1 MDAFWRIR
9 GFLAEGREWF
19 ARLLDAVPIDLR
31 TRLRA
36 RGLYAAAL
44 FAILQG
50 DYAAGKGL
58 LQESLMLFRE
68 IDDPRNVAYA
78 LDSLAYLAI
87 EQGEYP
93 EAEARAREAVDLLR
107 ARSSREGLCF
117 SLIHLAIALRQQG
130 QWAAAHESYQQSL
143 VIAREL
149 GTPWEIGTA
158 LREIG
163 LAECDEGHCDLAL
176 KHLAEAMTVLHGL
189 GDRPGVIESLEGLA
203 ALAAATAA
211 PRRAARLWGAADALQ
226 QAMGGTKSVN
236 QRIAYERQVRPV
248 RAILSG
254 EAFDQAWN
262 EGRAMSLDDAVRY
275 ALDEQAGRDT

>member
-1 MDAFWRIR
+1 MLRTSSEQLTSLVDKSLVVTDEQAGATRYRMLETVRQYAQDRLRDSGEESQWRSSHLACFVALGAEFNREVIGTKQHAWLARIASEHDNLRAALAWSTEASPLEGLGLAVALDAFWRIR

-19 ARLLDAVPIDLR
+19 ARLLDVVPIDLR

-58 LQESLMLFRE
+58 LQESLMIFRE

-107 ARSSREGLCF
+107 ARGSREGLCF
-117 SLIHLAIALRQQG
+117 SLIHLAIALRRRG
-130 QWAAAHESYQQSL
+130 EWAAAHELLRAVTRDS
-143 VIAREL
+143 AR
-149 GTPWEIGTA
+149 
-158 LREIG
+158 
-163 LAECDEGHCDLAL
+163 
-176 KHLAEAMTVLHGL
+176 
-189 GDRPGVIESLEGLA
+189 
-203 ALAAATAA
+203 
-211 PRRAARLWGAADALQ
+211 AR
-226 QAMGGTKSVN
+226 N
-236 QRIAYERQVRPV
+236 
-248 RAILSG
+248 
-254 EAFDQAWN
+254 
-262 EGRAMSLDDAVRY
+262 AVGNRN
-275 ALDEQAGRDT
+275 RS